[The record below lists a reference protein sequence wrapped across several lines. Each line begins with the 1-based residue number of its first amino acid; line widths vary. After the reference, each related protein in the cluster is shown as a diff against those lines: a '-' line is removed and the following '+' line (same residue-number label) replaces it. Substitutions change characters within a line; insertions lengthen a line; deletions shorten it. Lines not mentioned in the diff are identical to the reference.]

1 MLSRGHV
8 NPRRGISV
16 SSRWGWGPSASE
28 RKLGWMGRT
37 SWTVFIAIAVAL
49 SSCSNKPPENKDYAS
64 RLTGE
69 RQSKNAQFMAEGEP
83 VPKSRKAKLL
93 PLAYFPIDPDYNV
106 PAALKPAGSETIVQM
121 PTSTGALRRTR
132 IVGTLEFVLKGQP
145 LKLTAS
151 VDAEAPNLDHLA
163 VMFTDLT
170 SGAETYPG
178 GRYIDLDRNGSGI
191 YELDFNRAYNPY
203 CYYNESYECPYPP
216 PENRLKVPI
225 RVGERLKSEG
235 KS

>member
-1 MLSRGHV
+1 
-8 NPRRGISV
+8 
-16 SSRWGWGPSASE
+16 
-28 RKLGWMGRT
+28 MGRIG
-37 SWTVFIAIAVAL
+37 WTVIITIAVAL

-106 PAALKPAGSETIVQM
+106 PAALKPAEKEAVVQV
-121 PTSTGALRRTR
+121 PTSTGALRLTR

-151 VDAEAPNLDHLA
+151 VDAAATNLDHLT

-170 SGAETYPG
+170 SGTETYPG
-178 GRYIDLDRNGSGI
+178 GRYIEFDRNGSGI
-191 YELDFNRAYNPY
+191 YELDFNRAFNPY

-216 PENRLKVPI
+216 PENRLKTPI
-225 RVGERLKSEG
+225 RVGERLKVEG

>member
-1 MLSRGHV
+1 LR
-8 NPRRGISV
+8 PFIISARV
-16 SSRWGWGPSASE
+16 
-28 RKLGWMGRT
+28 T
-37 SWTVFIAIAVAL
+37 FCAL
-49 SSCSNKPPENKDYAS
+49 VLAFPLACSNKPPENKDYAS
-64 RLTGE
+64 RLATD
-69 RQSKNAQFMAEGEP
+69 RQAKDAQFMQEDEP

-93 PLAYFPIDPDYNV
+93 PLAYFAIDPDYNV
-106 PAALKPAGSETIVQM
+106 PAALTPAEAETIVEM
-121 PTSTGALRRTR
+121 TTSTGVPRRQR
-132 IVGTLEFVLKGQP
+132 IVGTLQFVLKGQP

-151 VDAEAPNLDHLA
+151 VDATASNLDHIT

-170 SGAETYPG
+170 SGSETYPG

-216 PENRLKVPI
+216 PENRLKVPV
-225 RVGERLKSEG
+225 RVGERVKVEG

>member
-1 MLSRGHV
+1 MLM
-8 NPRRGISV
+8 
-16 SSRWGWGPSASE
+16 
-28 RKLGWMGRT
+28 RKLAPVGPA
-37 SWTVFIAIAVAL
+37 FPALPALAILIALNA
-49 SSCSNKPPENKDYAS
+49 CSNKPPENKDYAS

-69 RQSKNAQFMAEGEP
+69 RQAKDAQFMEEDEP

-106 PAALKPAGSETIVQM
+106 PAALKPAEKEAVVQM
-121 PTSTGALRRTR
+121 PTSTGALRLTR
-132 IVGTLEFVLKGQP
+132 IVGTMEFVLKGQP

-151 VDAEAPNLDHLA
+151 VDAAATNLDHLT

-178 GRYIDLDRNGSGI
+178 GRYIEFDRNGSGI
-191 YELDFNRAYNPY
+191 YELDFNRAFNPY
-203 CYYNESYECPYPP
+203 CYYNESYECPFPP
-216 PENRLKVPI
+216 PENRLKIPI

>member
-1 MLSRGHV
+1 M
-8 NPRRGISV
+8 

-37 SWTVFIAIAVAL
+37 GWIVIIAIAVAL
-49 SSCSNKPPENKDYAS
+49 SACSGKPPENKDYAS

-69 RQSKNAQFMAEGEP
+69 RQAKDAQFMEADEP

-106 PAALKPAGSETIVQM
+106 PAALKPAEKEAIVQM
-121 PTSTGALRRTR
+121 PTSTGALRLTR
-132 IVGTLEFVLKGQP
+132 IVGTMEFVLKGQP

-151 VDAEAPNLDHLA
+151 VDAAATNLDHLT
-163 VMFTDLT
+163 VMFSDLT
-170 SGAETYPG
+170 SGPETYPG
-178 GRYIDLDRNGSGI
+178 GRYIEFDRNGSGI
-191 YELDFNRAYNPY
+191 YELDFNRAFNPY
-203 CYYNESYECPYPP
+203 CYYNESYECPFPP
-216 PENRLKVPI
+216 PENRLKIPI

>member
-1 MLSRGHV
+1 M
-8 NPRRGISV
+8 
-16 SSRWGWGPSASE
+16 E
-28 RKLGWMGRT
+28 
-37 SWTVFIAIAVAL
+37 
-49 SSCSNKPPENKDYAS
+49 ED
-64 RLTGE
+64 
-69 RQSKNAQFMAEGEP
+69 EP

-106 PAALKPAGSETIVQM
+106 PAALKPAEKEAVVQM
-121 PTSTGALRRTR
+121 PTSTGALRLTR

-151 VDAEAPNLDHLA
+151 VDAAATNLDHLT

-178 GRYIDLDRNGSGI
+178 GRYIEFDRNGSGI
-191 YELDFNRAYNPY
+191 YELDFNRAFNPY

-216 PENRLKVPI
+216 QENRLKIPI

>member
-1 MLSRGHV
+1 MLTML
-8 NPRRGISV
+8 I
-16 SSRWGWGPSASE
+16 
-28 RKLGWMGRT
+28 RKLAPARPA
-37 SWTVFIAIAVAL
+37 FPALPALPALAILIAL

-69 RQSKNAQFMAEGEP
+69 RQAKDAQFMEEDEP

-106 PAALKPAGSETIVQM
+106 PAALKPAEKEAVVQM
-121 PTSTGALRRTR
+121 PTSTGALRLTR
-132 IVGTLEFVLKGQP
+132 IVGTMEFVLKGQP

-151 VDAEAPNLDHLA
+151 VDAAATNLDHLT

-178 GRYIDLDRNGSGI
+178 GRYIEFDRNGSGI
-191 YELDFNRAYNPY
+191 YELDFNRAFNPY
-203 CYYNESYECPYPP
+203 CYYNESYECPFPP
-216 PENRLKVPI
+216 PENRLKIPI
-225 RVGERLKSEG
+225 RVGERLKSDG

>member
-1 MLSRGHV
+1 MLTMLM
-8 NPRRGISV
+8 
-16 SSRWGWGPSASE
+16 
-28 RKLGWMGRT
+28 RKLAPVGPA
-37 SWTVFIAIAVAL
+37 FPALPALAILIAL
-49 SSCSNKPPENKDYAS
+49 SACSNKPPENKDYAS
-64 RLTGE
+64 RLTAE
-69 RQSKNAQFMAEGEP
+69 RQAKDAQFIEEGEP

-106 PAALKPAGSETIVQM
+106 PAALKPAEKEAIVQM
-121 PTSTGALRRTR
+121 PTSTGALRLTR
-132 IVGTLEFVLKGQP
+132 IVGTLEFVLQGQP

-151 VDAEAPNLDHLA
+151 VDAAATNLDHLT

-178 GRYIDLDRNGSGI
+178 GRYIEFDRNGSGI
-191 YELDFNRAYNPY
+191 YELDFNRAFNPY
-203 CYYNESYECPYPP
+203 CYYNESYECPFPP
-216 PENRLKVPI
+216 PENRLKIPI

>member
-1 MLSRGHV
+1 L
-8 NPRRGISV
+8 I
-16 SSRWGWGPSASE
+16 
-28 RKLGWMGRT
+28 
-37 SWTVFIAIAVAL
+37 AL
-49 SSCSNKPPENKDYAS
+49 SACSNKPPENKDYAS

-69 RQSKNAQFMAEGEP
+69 RQAKDAQFMEKDEP

-106 PAALKPAGSETIVQM
+106 PAALKPAEKEAIVQM
-121 PTSTGALRRTR
+121 PTSTGALRLTR
-132 IVGTLEFVLKGQP
+132 IVGTMEFVLKGQP

-151 VDAEAPNLDHLA
+151 VDAAATNLDHLT

-178 GRYIDLDRNGSGI
+178 GRYIEFDRNGSGI
-191 YELDFNRAYNPY
+191 YELDFNRAFNPY
-203 CYYNESYECPYPP
+203 CYYNESYECPFPP
-216 PENRLKVPI
+216 PENRLKIPI

>member
-1 MLSRGHV
+1 
-8 NPRRGISV
+8 
-16 SSRWGWGPSASE
+16 
-28 RKLGWMGRT
+28 MG
-37 SWTVFIAIAVAL
+37 AGA
-49 SSCSNKPPENKDYAS
+49 CSNKPPENKDYAS
-64 RLTGE
+64 RLAAD
-69 RQSKNAQFMAEGEP
+69 RQAKDKQFMDEDEP
-83 VPKSRKAKLL
+83 VPKSRKSTLL

-106 PAALKPAGSETIVQM
+106 PAALKTAESETIVEM
-121 PTSTGALRRTR
+121 ATSTGAPRRQR

-151 VDAEAPNLDHLA
+151 VDADAPNLNHIT

-170 SGAETYPG
+170 SGSETYPG

-235 KS
+235 QR

>member
-1 MLSRGHV
+1 MRIRKFV
-8 NPRRGISV
+8 PA
-16 SSRWGWGPSASE
+16 GPAFPAL
-28 RKLGWMGRT
+28 RAL
-37 SWTVFIAIAVAL
+37 AIVVIVAAG
-49 SSCSNKPPENKDYAS
+49 CSGKPPEDKDYAS
-64 RLTGE
+64 RLTVD
-69 RQSKNAQFMAEGEP
+69 RQAKDAQFMTEDEP

-93 PLAYFPIDPDYNV
+93 PLAYFPIDPEYSV
-106 PAALKPAGSETIVQM
+106 AAALKAAESETIVEM
-121 PTSTGALRRTR
+121 TTSTGAPRRQR

-151 VDAEAPNLDHLA
+151 VDADAANLDHIT

-170 SGAETYPG
+170 SGTETYPG

-216 PENRLKVPI
+216 RENRLQVPI
-225 RVGERLKSEG
+225 RVGERLKVEG

>member
-1 MLSRGHV
+1 MKQM
-8 NPRRGISV
+8 ISARSAV
-16 SSRWGWGPSASE
+16 SALIVVLVASA
-28 RKLGWMGRT
+28 
-37 SWTVFIAIAVAL
+37 
-49 SSCSNKPPENKDYAS
+49 CSGKPPEDKDYVS
-64 RLTGE
+64 RLTGD
-69 RQSKNAQFMAEGEP
+69 RQAKDAQFKEQDEP

-93 PLAYFPIDPDYNV
+93 PLAYFPIDPEYSV
-106 PAALKPAGSETIVQM
+106 AAALQPAASETIVEM
-121 PTSTGALRRTR
+121 ATSTGALRRQR
-132 IVGTLEFVLKGQP
+132 IVGTMEFVLKGQP

-151 VDAEAPNLDHLA
+151 VDADAQNLDHIT

-170 SGAETYPG
+170 SGTETYPG

-216 PENRLKVPI
+216 RENRLQVAV
-225 RVGERLKSEG
+225 RVGERLKVEG

>member
-1 MLSRGHV
+1 
-8 NPRRGISV
+8 
-16 SSRWGWGPSASE
+16 
-28 RKLGWMGRT
+28 MGRIG
-37 SWTVFIAIAVAL
+37 WTVIIAIAAAL

-64 RLTGE
+64 RLTAE
-69 RQSKNAQFMAEGEP
+69 RQAKDAQFMEESEP

-93 PLAYFPIDPDYNV
+93 PLAYFPIDPEYNV
-106 PAALKPAGSETIVQM
+106 AATLKPAENEAIIVV
-121 PTSTGALRRTR
+121 PTSTGKPRRTR

-145 LKLTAS
+145 LKLAAT
-151 VDAEAPNLDHLA
+151 VDDEARNLDHLS

-178 GRYIDLDRNGSGI
+178 GRYIEFDRNGSGV
-191 YELDFNRAYNPY
+191 YELDFNRAFNPY

-216 PENRLKVPI
+216 PENRLKIPI

>member
-1 MLSRGHV
+1 MRTFV
-8 NPRRGISV
+8 PV
-16 SSRWGWGPSASE
+16 
-28 RKLGWMGRT
+28 GRA
-37 SWTVFIAIAVAL
+37 FRALPAL
-49 SSCSNKPPENKDYAS
+49 SILAIGIAFTVACSNKPPEDKDYGS
-64 RLTGE
+64 RLIGD
-69 RQSKNAQFMAEGEP
+69 RQAKDAQFLKEAEP

-93 PLAYFPIDPDYNV
+93 PLAYFPIDPDYSV
-106 PAALKPAGSETIVQM
+106 PAGLKPAATETIVEM
-121 PTSTGALRRTR
+121 PTSTGTSRRQR
-132 IVGTLEFVLKGQP
+132 VVGVLEFVLKGQP
-145 LKLTAS
+145 LTLMAS
-151 VDAEAPNLDHLA
+151 VDADASNLDHIT

-170 SGAETYPG
+170 SGSESYPG

-225 RVGERLKSEG
+225 RVGERVKSEG

>member
-1 MLSRGHV
+1 M
-8 NPRRGISV
+8 ISARSAV
-16 SSRWGWGPSASE
+16 SA
-28 RKLGWMGRT
+28 LI
-37 SWTVFIAIAVAL
+37 VVAL
-49 SSCSNKPPENKDYAS
+49 ATACSGKPPEDKDYAS
-64 RLTGE
+64 RLAKD
-69 RQSKNAQFMAEGEP
+69 RQAKDAQFMQEDEP

-93 PLAYFPIDPDYNV
+93 PLAYFSIDPEYNV
-106 PAALKPAGSETIVQM
+106 PSALTPAETETIVEM
-121 PTSTGALRRTR
+121 TTSTGIPRRQR
-132 IVGTLEFVLKGQP
+132 IVGTLQFVLKGQP

-151 VDAEAPNLDHLA
+151 VDAAASNLDHIT

-170 SGAETYPG
+170 SGSETYPG

-225 RVGERLKSEG
+225 RVGERLRNEN
-235 KS
+235 